1 MTAAPA
7 AGRVGVG
14 PAAAARGDA
23 GATGAAGNGSR
34 AATGPAAAG
43 THPDVRVVRRR
54 LGPGPR
60 TRLSFWVGPALLLA
74 IWVVGS
80 KAGFISP
87 AVLTAPWDVVKEFGD
102 QWAHHDLLG
111 NIGTSLRRSALGLVL
126 GVLGGVVL
134 AVVSGLFRVG
144 EALIDGPIQIKR
156 SIPTLALIP
165 LFVAWFGIGEGM
177 KVTTI
182 ALITM
187 IPIYVNTHNA
197 LRSIDGRY
205 AELSET
211 LDIRRGEF
219 VRHVVLPG
227 ALPGF
232 LLGLRFAVTVSLLG
246 LVVVEQFNS
255 ESGIGH
261 VMTLAQEYGQTS
273 VIVVGLV
280 IYGVFGFV
288 ADTAVR
294 LIERKA
300 LTWRRTLEG

>member
-1 MTAAPA
+1 MSGNVVADDPA
-7 AGRVGVG
+7 KHTTDPCSPGSNFAVWNMNLSVAGQ
-14 PAAAARGDA
+14 
-23 GATGAAGNGSR
+23 T
-34 AATGPAAAG
+34 
-43 THPDVRVVRRR
+43 
-54 LGPGPR
+54 
-60 TRLSFWVGPALLLA
+60 
-74 IWVVGS
+74 
-80 KAGFISP
+80 
-87 AVLTAPWDVVKEFGD
+87 
-102 QWAHHDLLG
+102 
-111 NIGTSLRRSALGLVL
+111 LV
-126 GVLGGVVL
+126 
-134 AVVSGLFRVG
+134 
-144 EALIDGPIQIKR
+144 
-156 SIPTLALIP
+156 
-165 LFVAWFGIGEGM
+165 
-177 KVTTI
+177 
-182 ALITM
+182 

-197 LRSIDGRY
+197 LRGIDGRY

-280 IYGVFGFV
+280 IYGVFGFL